1 MVSSTTTQKF
11 TLQILFFDF
20 SIKAQALLQTINLKS
35 LEAKAQL
42 KKSVVLT
49 LHLHHYSLLIAA
61 HLRSPIH
68 FYTTKYI
75 LLCVI

>member
-35 LEAKAQL
+35 FQAKAQL

-49 LHLHHYSLLIAA
+49 LHRCSFI
-61 HLRSPIH
+61 
-68 FYTTKYI
+68 TTAYW
-75 LLCVI
+75 